1 MQLVDQ
7 ITYKTKY
14 FKTVDDLIEKI
25 KKKIVVKYFVL

>member
-25 KKKIVVKYFVL
+25 KKKNSCSLSA